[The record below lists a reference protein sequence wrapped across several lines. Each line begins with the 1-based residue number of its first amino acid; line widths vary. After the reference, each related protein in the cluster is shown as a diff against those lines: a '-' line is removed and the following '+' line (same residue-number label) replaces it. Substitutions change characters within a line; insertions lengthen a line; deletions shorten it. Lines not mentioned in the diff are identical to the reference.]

1 MIALALGLIVC
12 LGTALVLG
20 KLKGRSYELT
30 MALNVPLLTYLIAD
44 GLYGDWKGIG
54 NVFFSTP
61 LGDFTPSEMIG
72 IQTFLAVLIIVAHL
86 GLRGRNSLTVDEF
99 SSIPPMFW
107 VDFGTGIA
115 LASSALPV
123 LALPGLVLYLAL
135 ALLSEKNPLGWLS
148 AEPCHGELGEF
159 AVELGL
165 KCLTDEE
172 SLSIYRLKG
181 HIIVGGKARRDFPR
195 WREVVKCLS
204 ELPETGRFRL
214 LPYLVG
220 LIPLPVGIILG
231 EGFVT
236 ALILV
241 PLMLL
246 LYLGTLIA
254 TVRRT
259 RSLLPESCWEVMDEY
274 VEFVRR
280 NQKGKGGFV
289 IG

>member
-1 MIALALGLIVC
+1 MAILIVV
-12 LGTALVLG
+12 A
-20 KLKGRSYELT
+20 
-30 MALNVPLLTYLIAD
+30 YL
-44 GLYGDWKGIG
+44 W
-54 NVFFSTP
+54 
-61 LGDFTPSEMIG
+61 
-72 IQTFLAVLIIVAHL
+72 
-86 GLRGRNSLTVDEF
+86 LRGGKSLTVDEF
-99 SSIPPMFW
+99 SGISPMFW
-107 VDFGTGIA
+107 VVLGTGMA
-115 LASSALPV
+115 LASSALPL
-123 LALPGLVLYLAL
+123 LALPSLMLYSALV
-135 ALLSEKNPLGWLS
+135 LLSEKNPLGWLN

-159 AVELGL
+159 AEELGL

-181 HIIVGGKARRDFPR
+181 YIIVGGKARRDFPR

-214 LPYLVG
+214 ALYLVG

-246 LYLGTLIA
+246 LYMAILIA
-254 TVRRT
+254 TVRGT
-259 RSLLPESCWEVMDEY
+259 RSLLPETCREVMDEY

-280 NQKGKGGFV
+280 NQKGKRGFV